1 MRRKI
6 ELEYIFSSSVKVLF
20 SRLSTPAGLSEWFAD
35 DVFQK
40 GNQFIFIWNGSEQPA
55 TLVELKSNAV
65 VRFRWDDAEE
75 EDEYFEFNIHVEPLT
90 GDVALI
96 ITDFADE
103 DEVNDT
109 IELWNKTNGY
119 PCTGTWGPDLYG
131 FDDQRESIV
140 NKKTYLCTCFED
152 FDNVQV
158 TYWQMKKL
166 HIFMLK
172 SFIGPF
178 VATFFISMFVL
189 IMQFLWR
196 MIDEIVGKGL
206 EFTVIAELL
215 IYVRP
220 LWYPW
225 HCRWQYCFHR
235 S

>member
-35 DVFQK
+35 DVFK

-103 DEVNDT
+103 DRS
-109 IELWNKTNGY
+109 
-119 PCTGTWGPDLYG
+119 
-131 FDDQRESIV
+131 QRYDRVME
-140 NKKTYLCTCFED
+140 
-152 FDNVQV
+152 
-158 TYWQMKKL
+158 
-166 HIFMLK
+166 
-172 SFIGPF
+172 
-178 VATFFISMFVL
+178 
-189 IMQFLWR
+189 
-196 MIDEIVGKGL
+196 
-206 EFTVIAELL
+206 
-215 IYVRP
+215 
-220 LWYPW
+220 
-225 HCRWQYCFHR
+225 
-235 S
+235 

>member
-40 GNQFIFIWNGSEQPA
+40 GNQFIFKWNGSEQPA
-55 TLVELKSNAV
+55 TLVELKSNTV

-109 IELWNKTNGY
+109 IELWNK
-119 PCTGTWGPDLYG
+119 
-131 FDDQRESIV
+131 
-140 NKKTYLCTCFED
+140 
-152 FDNVQV
+152 
-158 TYWQMKKL
+158 QMDIL
-166 HIFMLK
+166 HRNL
-172 SFIGPF
+172 G
-178 VATFFISMFVL
+178 A
-189 IMQFLWR
+189 
-196 MIDEIVGKGL
+196 
-206 EFTVIAELL
+206 
-215 IYVRP
+215 
-220 LWYPW
+220 
-225 HCRWQYCFHR
+225 
-235 S
+235 

>member
-1 MRRKI
+1 
-6 ELEYIFSSSVKVLF
+6 LF

-109 IELWNKTNGY
+109 IELWNK
-119 PCTGTWGPDLYG
+119 
-131 FDDQRESIV
+131 
-140 NKKTYLCTCFED
+140 
-152 FDNVQV
+152 
-158 TYWQMKKL
+158 QMDIL
-166 HIFMLK
+166 HRNL
-172 SFIGPF
+172 G
-178 VATFFISMFVL
+178 A
-189 IMQFLWR
+189 
-196 MIDEIVGKGL
+196 
-206 EFTVIAELL
+206 
-215 IYVRP
+215 
-220 LWYPW
+220 
-225 HCRWQYCFHR
+225 
-235 S
+235 

>member
-55 TLVELKSNAV
+55 TLAELKSNAV
-65 VRFRWDDAEE
+65 VRFHWDDAEE

-109 IELWNKTNGY
+109 IELWNK
-119 PCTGTWGPDLYG
+119 
-131 FDDQRESIV
+131 
-140 NKKTYLCTCFED
+140 
-152 FDNVQV
+152 
-158 TYWQMKKL
+158 QMDIL
-166 HIFMLK
+166 HRNL
-172 SFIGPF
+172 G
-178 VATFFISMFVL
+178 A
-189 IMQFLWR
+189 
-196 MIDEIVGKGL
+196 
-206 EFTVIAELL
+206 
-215 IYVRP
+215 
-220 LWYPW
+220 
-225 HCRWQYCFHR
+225 
-235 S
+235 